1 MPKAYE
7 RCYPATESPF
17 AAIAGY
23 VLISVGVILLFICI
37 PGWAW
42 LALLGVALMA
52 AGVLLLRIS
61 RTWR

>member
-1 MPKAYE
+1 MTEVPNAYE
-7 RCYPATESPF
+7 RCYPAAENKV

-23 VLISVGVILLFICI
+23 VLIAIGIIL
-37 PGWAW
+37 
-42 LALLGVALMA
+42 LALLGVVLLA